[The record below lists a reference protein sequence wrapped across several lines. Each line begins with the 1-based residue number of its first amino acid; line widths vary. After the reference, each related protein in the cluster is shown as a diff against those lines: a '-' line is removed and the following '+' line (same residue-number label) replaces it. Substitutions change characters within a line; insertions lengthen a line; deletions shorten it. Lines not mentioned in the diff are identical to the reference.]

1 MAMIIKKNKI
11 NASKEEVWNIISDIG
26 AIQNFN
32 PNVSKSFYTSEI
44 KEGIGASRHCDLL
57 PMGKVEERV
66 VSWKDGEEFT
76 IEIYESK
83 SMPFLGEGKFI
94 LKEEGGK
101 TNVTMSLTYRMKGG
115 FLGALMAV
123 FMKGRISKAM
133 EDTLAGLKHHIETG
147 EIVTGDVVKSIK
159 SKEPKLALN

>member
-1 MAMIIKKNKI
+1 MAMITKKIKIDSSKNK
-11 NASKEEVWNIISDIG
+11 VWDILSDIG
-26 AIQNFN
+26 AIQNFS
-32 PNVSKSFYTSEI
+32 PSVSKSYYTSEI

-57 PMGKVEERV
+57 PMGKVEERIIG
-66 VSWKDGEEFT
+66 WEDGEELT

-83 SMPFLGEGKFI
+83 SVPFLGEGKFI

-115 FLGALMAV
+115 FLGSLMGV

-133 EDTLAGLKHHIETG
+133 EGTLKGLKHHVETG
-147 EIVTGDVVKSIK
+147 EIVTGDVVKR
-159 SKEPKLALN
+159 LNRQDSNS

>member
-115 FLGALMAV
+115 FLGALMAI
-123 FMKGRISKAM
+123 FMKGRILKAM
-133 EDTLAGLKHHIETG
+133 EGTLAGLKHHIETG

>member
-1 MAMIIKKNKI
+1 MGIIIKKNKI
-11 NASKEEVWNIISDIG
+11 NASKKEVWDIISDIG

-57 PMGKVEERV
+57 PMGKVEERII
-66 VSWKDGEEFT
+66 SWKEGEEFT

-83 SMPFLGEGKFI
+83 SVPFLGEGKFV

-101 TNVTMSLTYRMKGG
+101 TDVTMSLTYRMKGG
-115 FLGALMAV
+115 FLGSLIGV
-123 FMKGRISKAM
+123 FMKGRISNAM
-133 EDTLAGLKHHIETG
+133 EGTLAGLKHHIETG
-147 EIVTGDVVKSIK
+147 EIITGDVVKRLDRQDRIS
-159 SKEPKLALN
+159 

>member
-1 MAMIIKKNKI
+1 MAMIIKKIKIDSSKNK
-11 NASKEEVWNIISDIG
+11 VWDILSDIG
-26 AIQNFN
+26 AIQNFS
-32 PNVSKSFYTSEI
+32 PSVSKSYYTSEI

-57 PMGKVEERV
+57 PMGKVEERIIG
-66 VSWKDGEEFT
+66 WKDGEELT

-83 SMPFLGEGKFI
+83 SVPFLGEGKFI

-115 FLGALMAV
+115 FLGSLMGV

-133 EDTLAGLKHHIETG
+133 EGTLKGLKHHVETG
-147 EIVTGDVVKSIK
+147 ETVTGDVD
-159 SKEPKLALN
+159 

>member
-1 MAMIIKKNKI
+1 MAMITKKIKIDSSKNK
-11 NASKEEVWNIISDIG
+11 VWDILSDIG
-26 AIQNFN
+26 AIQNFS
-32 PNVSKSFYTSEI
+32 PSVSKSFYTSEI

-66 VSWKDGEEFT
+66 ISWKEGEEFT

-115 FLGALMAV
+115 FLGSLMGV

-133 EDTLAGLKHHIETG
+133 EGTLKGLKHHVETG
-147 EIVTGDVVKSIK
+147 EIVTGDVVKR
-159 SKEPKLALN
+159 LNRQD

>member
-1 MAMIIKKNKI
+1 MAMTIKKIKIDSSKNK
-11 NASKEEVWNIISDIG
+11 VWDILSDIG
-26 AIQNFN
+26 AIQNFS
-32 PNVSKSFYTSEI
+32 PSVSKSYYTSEI

-57 PMGKVEERV
+57 PMGKVEERIIG
-66 VSWKDGEEFT
+66 WKVGEELT

-83 SMPFLGEGKFI
+83 SVPFLGEGKFI

-115 FLGALMAV
+115 FLGSLMGV

-133 EDTLAGLKHHIETG
+133 EGTLKGLKHNVETG
-147 EIVTGDVVKSIK
+147 EIVTGDVVKR
-159 SKEPKLALN
+159 LNRQD

>member
-11 NASKEEVWNIISDIG
+11 NASKEEVWDIISDIG

-57 PMGKVEERV
+57 PMGKVEERII
-66 VSWKDGEEFT
+66 SWKDGEEFT

-83 SMPFLGEGKFI
+83 SMPFLGVGKFI

-101 TNVTMSLTYRMKGG
+101 TEVTMSLTYRMKGG
-115 FLGALMAV
+115 ILGALMAV
-123 FMKGRISKAM
+123 FMKGRISNAM
-133 EDTLAGLKHHIETG
+133 EGTLTGLKHHIETG
-147 EIVTGDVVKSIK
+147 ETVTGDVIKSIK
-159 SKEPKLALN
+159 SKAPKLALN

>member
-115 FLGALMAV
+115 FLGSLMAV
-123 FMKGRISKAM
+123 FIKGRISNAM
-133 EDTLAGLKHHIETG
+133 EGTLTGLKHHIETG
-147 EIVTGDVVKSIK
+147 EIVTGDVIKSIK
-159 SKEPKLALN
+159 SKAPKLALN

>member
-1 MAMIIKKNKI
+1 MAMITKKIKIDSSKNK
-11 NASKEEVWNIISDIG
+11 VWDILSDIG
-26 AIQNFN
+26 AIQNFS
-32 PNVSKSFYTSEI
+32 PSVSKSYYTSEI

-57 PMGKVEERV
+57 PMGKVEERIIG
-66 VSWKDGEEFT
+66 WKDGEELT

-83 SMPFLGEGKFI
+83 SVPFLGEGKFI

-115 FLGALMAV
+115 FLGSLMGV

-133 EDTLAGLKHHIETG
+133 EGTLKGLKHHVETG
-147 EIVTGDVVKSIK
+147 ETVTGDVD
-159 SKEPKLALN
+159 

>member
-1 MAMIIKKNKI
+1 MAVITKNNKI
-11 NASKEEVWNIISDIG
+11 NASKKEVWDVISDIG

-57 PMGKVEERV
+57 PMGKVEERII
-66 VSWKDGEEFT
+66 SWKEGEEFT

-83 SMPFLGEGKFI
+83 AMPFLGEGKFT
-94 LKEEGGK
+94 LKEEGGE

-115 FLGALMAV
+115 FLGSLMGV
-123 FMKGRISKAM
+123 FMKGRISNAM
-133 EDTLAGLKHHIETG
+133 EGTLAGLKHHLETG
-147 EIVTGDVVKSIK
+147 EIVTGEVAKSI
-159 SKEPKLALN
+159 N

>member
-1 MAMIIKKNKI
+1 MGIIIKKVKIDSSKNK
-11 NASKEEVWNIISDIG
+11 VWDILSDIG
-26 AIQNFN
+26 AIQNFS
-32 PNVSKSFYTSEI
+32 PSVSKSFYTSEI

-57 PMGKVEERV
+57 PMGKVEERIIG
-66 VSWKDGEEFT
+66 WKDGEELT

-83 SMPFLGEGKFI
+83 SVPFLGEGKFI

-115 FLGALMAV
+115 FLGSLMGV

-133 EDTLAGLKHHIETG
+133 EGTLKGLKHNVETG
-147 EIVTGDVVKSIK
+147 EIVTGDVVKR
-159 SKEPKLALN
+159 LNRQD